1 MSILEL
7 LSHFGAF
14 IIGILVAAWHY
25 RRLIAAAIEW
35 GQKAL
40 ADGRITKE
48 ELADLLELLGR
59 KLREEQ

>member
-1 MSILEL
+1 MSILEV

-35 GQKAL
+35 AEKAL
-40 ADGRITKE
+40 ADGKITKE

>member
-1 MSILEL
+1 MSWLDV

-14 IIGILVAAWHY
+14 LVGVLLAAWHY

-40 ADGRITKE
+40 ADGKITKE
-48 ELADLLELLGR
+48 ELADLLETLGR